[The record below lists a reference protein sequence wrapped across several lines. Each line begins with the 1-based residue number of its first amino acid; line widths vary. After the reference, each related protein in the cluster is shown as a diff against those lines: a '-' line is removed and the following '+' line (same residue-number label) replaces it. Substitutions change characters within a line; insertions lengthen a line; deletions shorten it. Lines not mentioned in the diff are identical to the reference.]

1 MNTTDKNNARTL
13 ADYHPAFKNFS
24 WARTFNETPIN
35 ARKCIQI
42 LTKIIYMINQGE
54 QLGQT
59 EATEIFFAMT
69 KLFQSKDMML
79 RRMIYL
85 SIKEMSTVA
94 NDVIIVTSSL
104 TRDMTG
110 KEDSHRGPA
119 MQKLY
124 ASMMQSVERYMKQT
138 IVDKLPSVALTSSVH
153 LMRQSPEVVKRWV
166 NEVQEAVNNDNI
178 MVQYHELALLYQI
191 RRTDKH
197 TIRKLIVKFSKT
209 ALRSPYT
216 FIRIAANLINE
227 EGEGTDSPMY
237 DFIDSCLRHKNEMII
252 YEAASTIVSLKC
264 VTPKEL
270 SSALNVLQLFISSPK
285 PVLRYAAVRTLNK
298 RYDQHIDNRLKYT
311 DGFKGIIFKA
321 LFDRLMPDFC
331 LVDNYNSHVK
341 SLSSGLDLEFLP
353 LHIVSV
359 LELKTKL
366 KDSDVGQLLHYLRI
380 ILDYSPSSRSFILGA
395 ITDFRDIRFAMVR
408 RSTDDDDQFKYEA
421 SLKDLQN
428 RNGYLSH
435 HLTMFFTADRSK
447 FGFCRLEPLP
457 DNIRIDNRLLGIGA
471 NAMVFSC
478 SLINGQSNEYAL
490 KISNDSVQ
498 KEVSIYQQL
507 YADKYR
513 IVQVHSN
520 AFLFLHPPGRVV
532 SKENI
537 LNNAHL
543 IWNQIKK
550 AHNLSNTLREEG
562 GYGYKTAIVNTII
575 SIISIVEENP
585 EAKEADCEHTS
596 LATSILYLLGREGPR
611 ATTPAKYIRYSYNRV
626 ILENAPVRAVVAA
639 VSALAKFDDE
649 VRDRATLYYQLL
661 KHNDKALNSAYIL
674 NSMNV
679 SLSSLERL
687 LHRYTIEPTTKPFD
701 VRSVPVE
708 AVPVELPKDISIG
721 VGLPRPGIESK
732 TNREDIYDEQLS
744 AIPEFAHLG
753 PIYKSSLPVDLTEKR
768 VTVQMDGL
776 AEGFEVVHYTPC
788 QVIKCNDTGTT
799 YTLVKLPDDS
809 SPVTGTMKYTVKN
822 CDSTTDV
829 PDDKEGYADEFVL
842 EDIEITVSDHVQKV
856 LKPNWSASWEEIE
869 AENELKDTYTLSIRT
884 LEECVKKI
892 INYMGMQACERSDK
906 IPEGKASH
914 ALYLAG
920 VYRGGHD
927 VLVRAKM
934 ALGGTTVDPGAQAIT
949 MQLTIRSTDESAV
962 EVYCF
967 SSRINK

>member
-24 WARTFNETPIN
+24 WAKAILASFRKQDKKDEESGTSGNPYKNLEKASVLQEARTFNETPIN

-69 KLFQSKDMML
+69 KLFQSKDIML

-119 MQKLY
+119 IQALCKITD

-197 TIRKLIVKFSKT
+197 TIRKLIVIFSKT

-321 LFDRLMPDFC
+321 LFDRLMPGFC

-359 LELKTKL
+359 LELKTKM
-366 KDSDVGQLLHYLRI
+366 KDSDVGQLLRYLRI

-395 ITDFRDIRFAMVR
+395 VTDFRDIRFAMVR

-421 SLKDLQN
+421 SLKELQN

-550 AHNLSNTLREEG
+550 AHQRRILHRDIRRSNIIEIFNEKINSNEILLIDWQSSMEFGSTMKYNGTLS
-562 GYGYKTAIVNTII
+562 TA
-575 SIISIVEENP
+575 S
-585 EAKEADCEHTS
+585 KF
-596 LATSILYLLGREGPR
+596 
-611 ATTPAKYIRYSYNRV
+611 
-626 ILENAPVRAVVAA
+626 ILEE
-639 VSALAKFDDE
+639 LAKN
-649 VRDRATLYYQLL
+649 RD
-661 KHNDKALNSAYIL
+661 
-674 NSMNV
+674 
-679 SLSSLERL
+679 SSLEC
-687 LHRYTIEPTTKPFD
+687 
-701 VRSVPVE
+701 
-708 AVPVELPKDISIG
+708 
-721 VGLPRPGIESK
+721 
-732 TNREDIYDEQLS
+732 
-744 AIPEFAHLG
+744 
-753 PIYKSSLPVDLTEKR
+753 LPVDDCVSFMKMILLELIAEPFKEALSSE
-768 VTVQMDGL
+768 VQQGSFSGILGVYCQMKKSWKKKPPIL
-776 AEGFEVVHYTPC
+776 FEVIDFLEKHR
-788 QVIKCNDTGTT
+788 QHFNED
-799 YTLVKLPDDS
+799 KLNAFLDQCLENRQSLFQLDNQQTDD
-809 SPVTGTMKYTVKN
+809 
-822 CDSTTDV
+822 
-829 PDDKEGYADEFVL
+829 
-842 EDIEITVSDHVQKV
+842 
-856 LKPNWSASWEEIE
+856 
-869 AENELKDTYTLSIRT
+869 
-884 LEECVKKI
+884 
-892 INYMGMQACERSDK
+892 NYFN
-906 IPEGKASH
+906 
-914 ALYLAG
+914 
-920 VYRGGHD
+920 
-927 VLVRAKM
+927 
-934 ALGGTTVDPGAQAIT
+934 
-949 MQLTIRSTDESAV
+949 QLTRQIFPS
-962 EVYCF
+962 
-967 SSRINK
+967 

>member
-1 MNTTDKNNARTL
+1 
-13 ADYHPAFKNFS
+13 
-24 WARTFNETPIN
+24 
-35 ARKCIQI
+35 
-42 LTKIIYMINQGE
+42 
-54 QLGQT
+54 
-59 EATEIFFAMT
+59 
-69 KLFQSKDMML
+69 
-79 RRMIYL
+79 
-85 SIKEMSTVA
+85 MSESSS
-94 NDVIIVTSSL
+94 TST
-104 TRDMTG
+104 TRDSFN
-110 KEDSHRGPA
+110 KNII
-119 MQKLY
+119 K
-124 ASMMQSVERYMKQT
+124 KQ
-138 IVDKLPSVALTSSVH
+138 ISDLFENDDL
-153 LMRQSPEVVKRWV
+153 L
-166 NEVQEAVNNDNI
+166 NNPD
-178 MVQYHELALLYQI
+178 Y
-191 RRTDKH
+191 
-197 TIRKLIVKFSKT
+197 
-209 ALRSPYT
+209 LR
-216 FIRIAANLINE
+216 FN
-227 EGEGTDSPMY
+227 
-237 DFIDSCLRHKNEMII
+237 SCLKSWLSTTNLSNRNE
-252 YEAASTIVSLKC
+252 KD
-264 VTPKEL
+264 
-270 SSALNVLQLFISSPK
+270 LQLDFFQNC
-285 PVLRYAAVRTLNK
+285 LK

-311 DGFKGIIFKA
+311 DGFKGIIYKA

-421 SLKDLQN
+421 SLKELQDEN
-428 RNGYLSH
+428 EYLSQY
-435 HLTMFFTADRSK
+435 LTMFFTADRSK
-447 FGFCRLEPLP
+447 FGFCRLEPWP

-471 NAMVFSC
+471 NVMVFSC

-520 AFLFLHPPGRVV
+520 AFLFLHPPGPVV

-585 EAKEADCEHTS
+585 EVKEADCEHTS

-708 AVPVELPKDISIG
+708 AVPVEQPKDISIG

-892 INYMGMQACERSDK
+892 INCMGMQACERSDK